1 MNNTVPVLKDKE
13 LNKLLAHSLGYTPI
27 ESIEEYRYFEHL
39 FAEEDIEFEFAIWQ
53 TEGVEITP
61 YEETVYE
68 LIPVEELSDLWFMEP
83 KDFLHQQIDANEET
97 IDSKGVTFRIHG
109 EGKIFA
115 PWESLAIKINRW

>member
-1 MNNTVPVLKDKE
+1 MNTVPVLKDKE
-13 LNKLLAHSLGYTPI
+13 LNKLIAHSLGYTPI
-27 ESIEEYRYFEHL
+27 ESIEEYRYFENL

-83 KDFLHQQIDANEET
+83 QDFLHKQIEANEET
-97 IDSKGVTFRIHG
+97 IDSKGVTFRIYG
-109 EGKIFA
+109 EGTIFA